1 MAGFED
7 FLRPESMVTPGVA
20 GGMVMAITNTLWLHF
35 GLEPRWTGLGLSFLL
50 GTVVFVAGSLPVW
63 KRGVLYVLNSLI
75 IFSVAAGANYAGV
88 MASGATGQ
96 PAGKPPA
103 RISQRLEIAPADGT
117 TSGKL
122 LLKSRSAAPVAPE
135 TGSKRT
141 VRTQDEAGKKAPA
154 PAPPTTERFFRPW

>member
-7 FLRPESMVTPGVA
+7 FFRPESMVTPGVA

-35 GLEPRWTGLGLSFLL
+35 GLEPRWSGLGLSFLL

-88 MASGATGQ
+88 MASGASGEPT
-96 PAGKPPA
+96 AKPSA
-103 RISQRLEIAPADGT
+103 RISQRLEMAPADVT

-122 LLKSRSAAPVAPE
+122 LLKSRSAAPSAPE
-135 TGSKRT
+135 TGSKRAG
-141 VRTQDEAGKKAPA
+141 RTQEEAGKKEPTS
-154 PAPPTTERFFRPW
+154 PPPTSERFFRPW